1 MIMAA
6 PAGVP
11 DQNFEDKIYHL
22 HRSSIDPGMRQ
33 ILEEATQLW
42 NVGHHMEAAALVE
55 KAEAMSLMAAH
66 RETGLREDPPRT
78 ATEDAPE
85 TAAER
90 PLAARLAADIA
101 NGLTSVLVRAIQDLE
116 RHITVE
122 NDRLGSTFGQRLDK
136 LQSSVEGL
144 QLLHDR
150 LDDLVHAED
159 VVQERFEQLAATT
172 ACLREAHARLDTD
185 MAALRLQMEELSAST
200 SNRVDEACR
209 RIEGQEREISTIN
222 SGISDLAS
230 KVAAAAERLERH
242 ANAIRT
248 IHDSHQQRTAVLGQ
262 VGELLDRLR
271 SVPVSQEA
279 VAL

>member
-11 DQNFEDKIYHL
+11 DQNFEDRIYHL
-22 HRSSIDPGMRQ
+22 HRSSVDPGMRQ

-42 NVGHHMEAAALVE
+42 NIGHHMEAAALVE

-66 RETGLREDPPRT
+66 RETGLRGVPPCNG
-78 ATEDAPE
+78 AEDAPE
-85 TAAER
+85 AAAQP

-136 LQSSVEGL
+136 LQTSVEGL
-144 QLLHDR
+144 QLLHER
-150 LDDLVHAED
+150 LDHLIHAGD
-159 VVQERFEQLAATT
+159 AVQESFEQLAATT

-200 SNRVDEACR
+200 SNRVDEVCR

-222 SGISDLAS
+222 SGISELAS

-242 ANAIRT
+242 AHAIRT
-248 IHDSHQQRTAVLGQ
+248 IHGSQQQRTAVLDQ
-262 VGELLDRLR
+262 VGELLDTLR
-271 SVPVSQEA
+271 RAPVSTEGA
-279 VAL
+279 AL